1 MLEEAVLFL
10 PFIFSVIK
18 MTILSP
24 TIKRRA
30 KSLRLAIGKI
40 GVVEAFTIIHTA
52 PTGFDRYAPYP
63 VAIAKFG
70 NKKLIAQVTDF
81 KDNSLSIGS
90 KVKCVLRR
98 SRREGEKDVIEYVIK
113 FKPL

>member
-1 MLEEAVLFL
+1 MTTL
-10 PFIFSVIK
+10 P
-18 MTILSP
+18 P
-24 TIKRRA
+24 NIKRRA
-30 KSLRLAIGKI
+30 KGLRAAIGKT

-52 PTGFDRYAPYP
+52 PTGFDKYAPYP

-70 NKKLIAQVTDF
+70 GKKIIAQVTDY
-81 KDNSLSIGS
+81 KEGSLAIGS
-90 KVKCVLRR
+90 RVRCVLRR